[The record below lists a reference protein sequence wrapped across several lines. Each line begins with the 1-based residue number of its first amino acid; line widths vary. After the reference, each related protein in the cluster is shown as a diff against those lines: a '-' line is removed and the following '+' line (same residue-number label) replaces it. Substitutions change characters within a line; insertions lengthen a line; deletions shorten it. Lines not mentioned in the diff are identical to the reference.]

1 MDSKSEFYVQ
11 GDDQR
16 RFRMVIRGDVGRVTV
31 AMIRKF
37 LRPQGI
43 SGEYELRF
51 NGFPLT
57 DEMKGKDFG
66 LEEGSVLQLVRPTSN
81 NSKGSNVSDIRP
93 MRRGDNSGE
102 KKESSSSY
110 QQLSHGDPNDLKGT
124 FESEN
129 KKLKEEVHRLREELF
144 QLEKRSANHS
154 LPSTNLSR
162 APPERNSSHADSS
175 NIAYEMAVESIRQ
188 LGEALQITD
197 PPLQLGY
204 DLTCSLGPPDMIIF
218 ITFDPATERLYL
230 YSTLLSTIPEDE
242 GLRTKLYEV
251 LLQGSLLSREV
262 CGGGIGISLES
273 NLVILSTS
281 LPLRYGGPEALKE
294 IVPQFVTSLTR
305 WRGVLEELFSI

>member
-1 MDSKSEFYVQ
+1 MDHKSEFYVQ

-37 LRPQGI
+37 LRPQGVT
-43 SGEYELRF
+43 GDYELRF
-51 NGFPLT
+51 NGFILM

-66 LEEGSVLQLVRPTSN
+66 LVEGSVLQLVRPKNN
-81 NSKGSNVSDIRP
+81 NSKGNNVSGARP
-93 MRRGDNSGE
+93 QRGGIDGE
-102 KKESSSSY
+102 EKTESSSSF
-110 QQLSHGDPNDLKGT
+110 QQFSHGDPNDIRGA
-124 FESEN
+124 FENEN
-129 KKLKEEVHRLREELF
+129 KKLKEEVNRLREELY
-144 QLEKRSANHS
+144 QLERRSPNHS
-154 LPSTNLSR
+154 APSTNINR
-162 APPERNSSHADSS
+162 VPPEVNNSHPDSS
-175 NIAYEMAVESIRQ
+175 NIAYKMAVESIRM

-281 LPLRYGGPEALKE
+281 LLLRYGGPEALKE
-294 IVPQFVTSLTR
+294 VVPQFVTSLTR